1 MIINLPLN
9 TEGTPLLPLVQ
20 TDSIDDKLYWE
31 SDDTNPNQVLY
42 DLENNMVIVPVSEDD
57 IEVTPTNLPEVKKIV
72 TRNVGNTQRR
82 RFR

>member
-1 MIINLPLN
+1 MILNLPLN
-9 TEGTPLLPLVQ
+9 TEGTLLSPSER

-42 DLENNMVIVPVSEDD
+42 DLENNVVIVPVSEDD
-57 IEVTPTNLPEVKKIV
+57 IEVTPTNLPEVKKTV

>member
-1 MIINLPLN
+1 L
-9 TEGTPLLPLVQ
+9 EQ
-20 TDSIDDKLYWE
+20 TDSTDDKLYWE

-42 DLENNMVIVPVSEDD
+42 DLENNLVIVPVSEDD
-57 IEVTPTNLPEVKKIV
+57 VEVTPTNLPEVKKIV

>member
-1 MIINLPLN
+1 MILNLPLN
-9 TEGTPLLPLVQ
+9 TEGTPLSPLEQ

-42 DLENNMVIVPVSEDD
+42 DLENNVVIVPVSEDD

-72 TRNVGNTQRR
+72 SRNVGNTQRR

>member
-1 MIINLPLN
+1 VILNLPLN
-9 TEGTPLLPLVQ
+9 TEGTPLSPLEQ

-42 DLENNMVIVPVSEDD
+42 DLENNVVIVPVSEDD

-72 TRNVGNTQRR
+72 SRNVGNTQRR

>member
-1 MIINLPLN
+1 MLNLPSD
-9 TEGTPLLPLVQ
+9 TVDTQLLPSER

-42 DLENNMVIVPVSEDD
+42 DLENNVVIVPISEDD

>member
-1 MIINLPLN
+1 M
-9 TEGTPLLPLVQ
+9 EGTPSLPLEQ

-31 SDDTNPNQVLY
+31 SDDINPNQVLY
-42 DLENNMVIVPVSEDD
+42 DLENNMVIVPISEDD
-57 IEVTPTNLPEVKKIV
+57 IEVTPTNFPEVKKIV

>member
-1 MIINLPLN
+1 MLNLPSD
-9 TEGTPLLPLVQ
+9 TGDTQSLPSER

-42 DLENNMVIVPVSEDD
+42 DLENNVVIVPISEDD